1 MNKWG
6 KWATGLWAAGLA
18 ICPSALLANENDIFG
33 YLQFNIDRTYR
44 NPNPNAAT
52 GQIARERPDPVDY
65 RVLRLNLMVRST
77 WDQGFTTFL
86 NLSESSNASSGSS
99 PTFIVRNAWGELPL
113 PLSLGYLR
121 VGKIYRPFS
130 PYNERLDAVPTYLG
144 VEPPEIF
151 DTDHLFMSRF
161 CDVMVHNSANLGP
174 TFWSFAMTTNNPES
188 RLKNGN
194 GDSMGSFPLGWDV
207 KMEMG
212 NHKFMLG
219 HSGFL
224 SGPTGPAT
232 ALGSS
237 ATGGITPP
245 EGGVAP
251 WMKSDNYSAWGLFS
265 EWNPGNWQFEGGVF
279 EAHHRAVRNA
289 TAVNN
294 MITNAGLLPD
304 QLARYQAAPGGN
316 VVYNIK
322 TYYLRA
328 GYSIFT
334 KAGEFVPYAFWDAYK
349 NPEIIGLKAFGG
361 DDEAGN
367 FDGGKF
373 TKDTVGLAYRP
384 NPNVAIKVDHSFHF
398 FKLLGRKTDYHE
410 YRIDLSYFFGV

>member
-1 MNKWG
+1 
-6 KWATGLWAAGLA
+6 
-18 ICPSALLANENDIFG
+18 
-33 YLQFNIDRTYR
+33 
-44 NPNPNAAT
+44 
-52 GQIARERPDPVDY
+52 
-65 RVLRLNLMVRST
+65 
-77 WDQGFTTFL
+77 
-86 NLSESSNASSGSS
+86 
-99 PTFIVRNAWGELPL
+99 
-113 PLSLGYLR
+113 
-121 VGKIYRPFS
+121 
-130 PYNERLDAVPTYLG
+130 
-144 VEPPEIF
+144 
-151 DTDHLFMSRF
+151 
-161 CDVMVHNSANLGP
+161 
-174 TFWSFAMTTNNPES
+174 
-188 RLKNGN
+188 
-194 GDSMGSFPLGWDV
+194 
-207 KMEMG
+207 MEMG

-304 QLARYQAAPGGN
+304 QLARYQAAPGGS

-334 KAGEFVPYAFWDAYK
+334 KAEAEEYYNAHLADDYVFDFAFSRVGWQYVLSNGDVVDLEILEDTHPSIEFKSDT
-349 NPEIIGLKAFGG
+349 
-361 DDEAGN
+361 DEGV
-367 FDGGKF
+367 K
-373 TKDTVGLAYRP
+373 
-384 NPNVAIKVDHSFHF
+384 
-398 FKLLGRKTDYHE
+398 KLLGMFAVSERDVIKGPSVTVF
-410 YRIDLSYFFGV
+410 RQVVQPASLSS

>member
-1 MNKWG
+1 
-6 KWATGLWAAGLA
+6 
-18 ICPSALLANENDIFG
+18 
-33 YLQFNIDRTYR
+33 
-44 NPNPNAAT
+44 
-52 GQIARERPDPVDY
+52 
-65 RVLRLNLMVRST
+65 
-77 WDQGFTTFL
+77 
-86 NLSESSNASSGSS
+86 
-99 PTFIVRNAWGELPL
+99 
-113 PLSLGYLR
+113 
-121 VGKIYRPFS
+121 
-130 PYNERLDAVPTYLG
+130 
-144 VEPPEIF
+144 
-151 DTDHLFMSRF
+151 
-161 CDVMVHNSANLGP
+161 
-174 TFWSFAMTTNNPES
+174 
-188 RLKNGN
+188 
-194 GDSMGSFPLGWDV
+194 
-207 KMEMG
+207 MEMG

-398 FKLLGRKTDYHE
+398 FKLLGRKTDRLVLFLRRLGGEDRHHE
-410 YRIDLSYFFGV
+410 SQANGTRRLGARGRRWNRGALLGRGPGFRRQFRSVHRNQQRPGERRVLGPSPLLAQDRKAGEIVPARGPVAAQRRPVARFPHDLPATLRSLLEKPNAGRTKLRDGKFEGPGRGDRLHLPQPRFHRFYVGSRGRTRRQSAHSENPHRAVKTSSPSGRLSTGWGLRSHPFFIVPPDLSSVI